1 MQDVFLFHKNGKNL
15 SFGAFPSFPKRLMIM
30 IPLFV
35 ESQLKSN
42 SDNPDKQTMRPE
54 TPDDKKLGEGIRIRL
69 TRNEKQLLMD
79 RCRKEG
85 YQTISDFGRV
95 KLLRKREIRR
105 IEASEEF
112 AEIMGKMDFELN
124 KIGVNLNQIAK
135 KLNTY
140 LGYQLDSED
149 KRTLNNSYE
158 TLKKCFLLLQ
168 KFIDQIP

>member
-1 MQDVFLFHKNGKNL
+1 
-15 SFGAFPSFPKRLMIM
+15 
-30 IPLFV
+30 
-35 ESQLKSN
+35 
-42 SDNPDKQTMRPE
+42 MRP
-54 TPDDKKLGEGIRIRL
+54 PIPKDRKLGEGIRVRL
-69 TRNEKQLLMD
+69 TNPEKELLTE

-85 YQTISDFGRV
+85 YSTLSDFGRA

-105 IEASEEF
+105 IEASPEF
-112 AEIMGKMDFELN
+112 SELMGKMDFELN

-158 TLKKCFLLLQ
+158 MLKKCFVLLQ
-168 KFIDQIP
+168 KYMDHIP

>member
-1 MQDVFLFHKNGKNL
+1 
-15 SFGAFPSFPKRLMIM
+15 
-30 IPLFV
+30 
-35 ESQLKSN
+35 
-42 SDNPDKQTMRPE
+42 MRPP
-54 TPDDKKLGEGIRIRL
+54 TPKEKKLCEGIRVRL
-69 TRNEKQLLMD
+69 TNGEKELLSE

-85 YQTISDFGRV
+85 YSTLSDFGRA

-105 IEASEEF
+105 IEASKEF
-112 AEIMGKMDFELN
+112 SELIGQMDFELN

-158 TLKKCFLLLQ
+158 TLKKCFVLLQ
-168 KFIDQIP
+168 KYMDHIP

>member
-1 MQDVFLFHKNGKNL
+1 
-15 SFGAFPSFPKRLMIM
+15 
-30 IPLFV
+30 
-35 ESQLKSN
+35 
-42 SDNPDKQTMRPE
+42 MRPQ
-54 TPDDKKLGEGIRIRL
+54 TPEDKKLGEGIRIRL
-69 TRNEKQLLMD
+69 TNREKKLLAE

-85 YQTISDFGRV
+85 YSTLSDFGRA

-105 IEASEEF
+105 IEASPEF
-112 AEIMGKMDFELN
+112 SELMGQMDFELN

-158 TLKKCFLLLQ
+158 TLKKCFVLLQ
-168 KFIDQIP
+168 KYMDHIP